1 MGSWH
6 LSQPHQLR
14 VLCDGL
20 MYWSVCLLMPEA
32 GLQFCFSF
40 MFTGVF
46 GCEWFHL
53 LLLECFHAR
62 LLADFELCFGK
73 ALD

>member
-1 MGSWH
+1 MGLWH
-6 LSQPHQLR
+6 FSQPHQLR

-20 MYWSVCLLMPEA
+20 MYWCVCLLKPEA
-32 GLQFCFSF
+32 GIQFFP

-53 LLLECFHAR
+53 LLMERFHGR
-62 LLADFELCFGK
+62 LLGVFELGFVK
-73 ALD
+73 AVD